1 VEVVRGTQIGYPTD
15 IARNTVARS
24 LGRVDSLA
32 NILRAAA
39 VAAFAVGV
47 LLFLVNPPE
56 MSGAVRLLVTLAA
69 AVVFILGTA
78 WITIGLMG
86 SDGPT
91 EEEFERVVVRSEQLA
106 QFPQLAREA
115 TEFELLVAD
124 AIDELPQE
132 FQEALKHVP
141 VVVSQRGHEFRA
153 YGHYYGDGI
162 ARGNYEDRIV
172 LYQDTLERDFG
183 YDEDM
188 LRAQVT
194 RTLRHE
200 LAHHLG
206 WGEPGVR
213 GLGL

>member
-1 VEVVRGTQIGYPTD
+1 MD
-15 IARNTVARS
+15 S
-24 LGRVDSLA
+24 LGS
-32 NILRAAA
+32 ILRAAA

-56 MSGAVRLLVTLAA
+56 LTGAARLGVTIVA
-69 AVVFILGTA
+69 AVVFAIVVA
-78 WITIGLMG
+78 WMTVAMMG
-86 SDGPT
+86 RDGPT
-91 EEEFERVVVRSEQLA
+91 EEEFERVVVRSEELA
-106 QFPQLAREA
+106 RFPQLAREA

-124 AIDELPQE
+124 AIDELPPE
-132 FQEALKHVP
+132 FQAALEDVP
-141 VVVSQRGHEFRA
+141 VVVSQYGREFRA

-162 ARGNYEDRIV
+162 ARDNYEDRIV

-183 YDEDM
+183 WDTDL
-188 LRAQVT
+188 LRAQVV

-206 WGEPGVR
+206 WGEQGVR

>member
-1 VEVVRGTQIGYPTD
+1 
-15 IARNTVARS
+15 
-24 LGRVDSLA
+24 VDSLG

-56 MSGAVRLLVTLAA
+56 MSGAVRLLVTLGA

-91 EEEFERVVVRSEQLA
+91 EEEFERVVIRSEELA
-106 QFPQLAREA
+106 RSPQLAHDA

-124 AIDELPQE
+124 AIDELPPE
-132 FQEALKHVP
+132 FQEALEDVP
-141 VVVSQRGHEFRA
+141 VVVSQRGREFHA

-162 ARGNYEDRIV
+162 ARDNYEDRIV
-172 LYQDTLERDFG
+172 LYQDPLERDFG
-183 YDEDM
+183 HDEDM
-188 LRAQVT
+188 LRGQVV

-206 WGEPGVR
+206 WGERGVR
-213 GLGL
+213 ELGL

>member
-1 VEVVRGTQIGYPTD
+1 
-15 IARNTVARS
+15 
-24 LGRVDSLA
+24 VDSLA

-39 VAAFAVGV
+39 AAALAVGI
-47 LLFLVNPPE
+47 LLFLLNPPE
-56 MSGAVRLLVTLAA
+56 LSGAARLGVTLVVA
-69 AVVFILGTA
+69 AVFVLVTA
-78 WITIGLMG
+78 WITVSMMG

-106 QFPQLAREA
+106 KFPQLAREA

-124 AIDELPQE
+124 AIDELPPE
-132 FQEALKHVP
+132 FQAPLEHVP
-141 VVVSQRGHEFRA
+141 VVVSHRGHEFHA

-162 ARGNYEDRIV
+162 ARDNYEDRIV

-183 YDEDM
+183 WDEDA
-188 LRAQVT
+188 LREQVV